1 MKKSFSTKQAHIIA
15 SALRADYA
23 TGIIKPEYLI
33 VMPDGKRYAVALK
46 ETADSIKS
54 IIPDTVITE
63 YSMK

>member
-33 VMPDGKRYAVALK
+33 VMPDGKRYAVAQDYERFVDEVL
-46 ETADSIKS
+46 ES
-54 IIPDTVITE
+54 V
-63 YSMK
+63 